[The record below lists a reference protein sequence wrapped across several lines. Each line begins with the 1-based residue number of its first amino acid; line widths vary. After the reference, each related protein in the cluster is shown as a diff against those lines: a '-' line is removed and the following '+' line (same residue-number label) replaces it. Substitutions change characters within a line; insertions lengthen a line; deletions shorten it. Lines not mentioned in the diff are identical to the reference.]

1 MLNVPVPQPDSLVS
15 LLREAHVSQFVPKN
29 KTIIVDESLTK
40 EDEQGKDLLLARVK
54 DSSTEYFF
62 TLLYTIK
69 SSSFVF
75 KILEREEVTNSTDV
89 YHSCYLK
96 AVFWI

>member
-1 MLNVPVPQPDSLVS
+1 MGSLARSYARMLSVPVPQPDDSLVS
-15 LLREAHVSQFVPKN
+15 LLRGAHVSQFVPKN

-62 TLLYTIK
+62 TLLYDQI
-69 SSSFVF
+69 
-75 KILEREEVTNSTDV
+75 I
-89 YHSCYLK
+89 
-96 AVFWI
+96 